1 MKYHFSER
9 KIILTQNSFMQFESI
24 SAKEAFDVWQAQQNI
39 DIDDYI
45 LRRRR
50 RELNELVRKVI
61 KNELC
66 EKDRLLVALHWYKG
80 KSKDEIADIMGIDRS
95 TVFRRFDKINDI
107 IYEKL
112 KYAIEY
118 RYGDDFSKKAM
129 MLIKK
134 DVSATGSLRELESI
148 GNRLLRLRR
157 DQYLSRKDVSEC
169 TGIGQERLSLI
180 EKSGKEITMA
190 ELKKLSSFFRV
201 SSDYIVFGKARVLR
215 DEKTGRPVSV

>member
-9 KIILTQNSFMQFESI
+9 KIKLTQNSFTQIESI
-24 SAKEAFDVWQAQQNI
+24 SAKEAFAVWQAQQNI

-80 KSKDEIADIMGIDRS
+80 KSKDEIADIMGVDRS

-129 MLIKK
+129 MLIKR

-148 GNRLLRLRR
+148 GNRLLRLRKE
-157 DQYLSRKDVSEC
+157 QYLSRKYVSEC

>member
-1 MKYHFSER
+1 
-9 KIILTQNSFMQFESI
+9 MQIESI

-107 IYEKL
+107 I
-112 KYAIEY
+112 
-118 RYGDDFSKKAM
+118 
-129 MLIKK
+129 
-134 DVSATGSLRELESI
+134 
-148 GNRLLRLRR
+148 
-157 DQYLSRKDVSEC
+157 
-169 TGIGQERLSLI
+169 
-180 EKSGKEITMA
+180 
-190 ELKKLSSFFRV
+190 
-201 SSDYIVFGKARVLR
+201 
-215 DEKTGRPVSV
+215 

>member
-1 MKYHFSER
+1 M
-9 KIILTQNSFMQFESI
+9 TQNSFTQIESI
-24 SAKEAFDVWQAQQNI
+24 SAKEAFAVWQAQQNI

-66 EKDRLLVALHWYKG
+66 EKDRLIVALHWYKG
-80 KSKDEIADIMGIDRS
+80 KSKDEIADIIGVDRS

-118 RYGDDFSKKAM
+118 RYGDDFSEKAM

-157 DQYLSRKDVSEC
+157 EQYLSRRDVSEH

-180 EKSGKEITMA
+180 EKSGKELTMA

-201 SSDYIVFGKARVLR
+201 SSDYIVFGKSRILR

>member
-9 KIILTQNSFMQFESI
+9 KIKLTQNSFTQIESI
-24 SAKEAFDVWQAQQNI
+24 SAKEAFAVWQAQQNI

-80 KSKDEIADIMGIDRS
+80 KSKDEIADIMGVDRS

-129 MLIKK
+129 MLIKR

-148 GNRLLRLRR
+148 GNRLLRLRKE
-157 DQYLSRKDVSEC
+157 QYLSRKDVSEC
-169 TGIGQERLSLI
+169 TGIGQDRLLLI

>member
-1 MKYHFSER
+1 
-9 KIILTQNSFMQFESI
+9 MQFESI

-148 GNRLLRLRR
+148 GNRLLRLRKE
-157 DQYLSRKDVSEC
+157 QYLSRKDVSEC
-169 TGIGQERLSLI
+169 TGIGQERLLLI